1 MISLRQHIFSLV
13 AVFVALAI
21 GIAAGST
28 VVRGPLLDS
37 TRSRLESAEELIE
50 QERAENDVLAA
61 ELAQLDALGEDGP
74 AQLLAGRLT
83 GSAVVLVVAGDV
95 DGDVVAGVLRALAV
109 ASDGFVGEVRIDPGV
124 FDPEQV
130 DRVAGE
136 IGVVAGGETDVA
148 NAFGLVLARRLADLG
163 GRLADGEAA
172 GAATRATFGDLED
185 SGLIDL
191 LQLSEGTVP
200 VDAFDVV
207 LLSDRN
213 LAHDP
218 TAVLEGLITL
228 PDVVAQ
234 PAGFAA
240 PPRDGAAPVD
250 TGSDGTTPSGS
261 GPDATSDPDTTTD
274 PETTDPETTDEPDT
288 TDTADTEA
296 TTTTE
301 PPPIE
306 PPRPV
311 VLIAEVGRITQDNDS
326 PVPSFVGAIRDS
338 GRLRD
343 EFSTVDNA
351 ETVLGWIA
359 IVLGLDAAERGEVG
373 QYGFRDGA
381 DRAVPRRI
389 P

>member
-296 TTTTE
+296 TNVTANAQT
-301 PPPIE
+301 
-306 PPRPV
+306 
-311 VLIAEVGRITQDNDS
+311 VGS
-326 PVPSFVGAIRDS
+326 
-338 GRLRD
+338 
-343 EFSTVDNA
+343 
-351 ETVLGWIA
+351 
-359 IVLGLDAAERGEVG
+359 
-373 QYGFRDGA
+373 
-381 DRAVPRRI
+381 
-389 P
+389 